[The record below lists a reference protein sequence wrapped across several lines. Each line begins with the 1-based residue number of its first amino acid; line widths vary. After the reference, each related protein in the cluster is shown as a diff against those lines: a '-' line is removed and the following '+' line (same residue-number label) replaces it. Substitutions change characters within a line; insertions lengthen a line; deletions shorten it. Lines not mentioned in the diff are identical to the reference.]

1 MYARLPILHFHLM
14 TCLLLV
20 IFFDLIKA
28 LFFCRDC
35 GAAGLWKDQPIRS
48 TLVEIQ
54 GITKLPS
61 SRLERNMDPSHSV
74 LCRLEPMNQ
83 GCLLLINMILNQ
95 DKNTLQNQ
103 WSNNFFFFL
112 EILALVNYVICY
124 SKEHLWVLSVPWFII
139 YYCFR

>member
-83 GCLLLINMILNQ
+83 GCLLLINMILIQ

-103 WSNNFFFFL
+103 WSNNFYFFL

-124 SKEHLWVLSVPWFII
+124 SKSIFEYFQYLDL
-139 YYCFR
+139 